1 MANVFS
7 EIVKGFVWLG
17 KEIVNAPAQIKK
29 VLTIAEDVKAD
40 AGTLLPEVLTV
51 IDDVDAVALAAVKDG
66 GAALTDADTL
76 VAAIVLA
83 AKSDGINIAD
93 DESVVSAFQA
103 FIAQVTNSNNWS
115 DLIAANKKLVADYDV
130 LGASAKA
137 ALEQLEAAA

>member
-1 MANVFS
+1 MADVFS
-7 EIVKGFVWLG
+7 EMAKGFVWLG
-17 KEIVNAPAQIKK
+17 KEMADAPARIKK

-66 GAALTDADTL
+66 GAALSDADAL

-83 AKSDGINIAD
+83 AKSDGVNIAE

-103 FIAQVTNSNNWS
+103 FIAQVTN
-115 DLIAANKKLVADYDV
+115 
-130 LGASAKA
+130 
-137 ALEQLEAAA
+137 